1 MTSQNE
7 VLTGEKMAASILGRR
22 TALLTD
28 AISVSLNA
36 FVPMICS
43 SGGLQQIASYH
54 AKPLN
59 RNLKDPYIP
68 DKNNE
73 KTPVWQKTAK
83 YDRKLFGRHGSASG
97 IDPATL
103 WPSPQQLEEIIAD
116 EKQWHPSLEEML
128 QNIAIKEKELADK
141 RRAR

>member
-7 VLTGEKMAASILGRR
+7 VLTEKKMAASILGRR

-36 FVPMICS
+36 FAPRICFC
-43 SGGLQQIASYH
+43 GGLQQTVSYH

-59 RNLKDPYIP
+59 RNLKEPYVP
-68 DKNNE
+68 DKENE

-83 YDRKLFGRHGSASG
+83 YDRKLFGRYGSASG
-97 IDPATL
+97 INPATL
-103 WPSPQQLEEIIAD
+103 WPSPKQLEEIIAE

-128 QNIAIKEKELADK
+128 QKIAIKDKELADK